1 MAILDIRKQPDGQ
14 LSVSVSGKIDENFR
28 PDPVEPSYTGTVFV
42 RLDGVRAL
50 SSQGV
55 RELESF
61 IAALAPRPVV
71 LQALSPAVSSQ
82 VAMIPNLFGGAKIES
97 VQLPFTC
104 PQCLKEQNATVPWK
118 SQAHLENAPKCE
130 CGTTMELDGL
140 AEMYLPV

>member
-1 MAILDIRKQPDGQ
+1 MAILDIRKQPDGL

-28 PDPVEPSYTGTVFV
+28 PDPVEPSYPGTILV
-42 RLDGVRAL
+42 RLEGVRAL

-55 RELESF
+55 RELENF
-61 IAALAPRPVV
+61 IASLQPRAVV

-82 VAMIPNLFGGAKIES
+82 VAMIPNLFGDATIES

-104 PQCLKEQNATVPWK
+104 PSCLKEKNAIVPWK
-118 SQAHLENAPKCE
+118 PRAHTEHAPKCE
-130 CGTTMELDGL
+130 CGATMELDGL